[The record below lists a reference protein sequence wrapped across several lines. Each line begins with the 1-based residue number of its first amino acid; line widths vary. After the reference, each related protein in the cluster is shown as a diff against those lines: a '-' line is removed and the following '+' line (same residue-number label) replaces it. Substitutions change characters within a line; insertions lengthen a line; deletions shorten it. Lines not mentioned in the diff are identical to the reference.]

1 MKLVNYV
8 IYILCISCVTNDL
21 EFDEKKTTYPYQIHG
36 VSWLIKFHK
45 HRVGFSN
52 MKRMFVK
59 WILRA

>member
-36 VSWLIKFHK
+36 VS
-45 HRVGFSN
+45 
-52 MKRMFVK
+52 
-59 WILRA
+59 

>member
-8 IYILCISCVTNDL
+8 IYILCISCVTNDS
-21 EFDEKKTTYPYQIHG
+21 EFDEKYPYQIHG